1 MSSDL
6 KPLSGFTNS
15 WSQSDSLS
23 NNMSISKEGSSIFSS
38 MWFWLVLILALA
50 FVGFNIF
57 TYLAKGTDIL
67 VEITTFFTGVFAQIS
82 QMIINMSATGT
93 QAATKATADIV
104 DTSLETVKTVTAPSD
119 QQQQQSEPVQQQM
132 QQQQSMQQPYPTS
145 YPQSNTFPPK
155 QLEPAPAS
163 SVDSENKSGWCYVGE
178 QQDFR
183 SCIEVGEFDKCIS
196 GDIFPSHEICVNP
209 SLRA

>member
-23 NNMSISKEGSSIFSS
+23 SISEESASSFSS
-38 MWFWLVLILALA
+38 KWIWLVLILALA
-50 FVGFNIF
+50 FGGLI
-57 TYLAKGTDIL
+57 YLAKGTDIISYL
-67 VEITTFFTGVFAQIS
+67 KDVFTQVS

-93 QAATKATADIV
+93 QAVTKTTSIVV
-104 DTSLETVKTVTAPSD
+104 DTSLETVKTATAPLEQSD
-119 QQQQQSEPVQQQM
+119 HPSEPVQQQM
-132 QQQQSMQQPYPTS
+132 QQQSMQQPYPTS

-155 QLEPAPAS
+155 QMEPVPAS

-196 GDIFPSHEICVNP
+196 GNIFPSHEICVNP
-209 SLRA
+209 NLRV

>member
-23 NNMSISKEGSSIFSS
+23 NNMSMSKEGSSIFSS

-50 FVGFNIF
+50 FGGLI
-57 TYLAKGTDIL
+57 YLAKGTDIISYL
-67 VEITTFFTGVFAQIS
+67 KDVFTQVS
-82 QMIINMSATGT
+82 QLIINMSATGT

-104 DTSLETVKTVTAPSD
+104 DTSLETVKTVTAPSK
-119 QQQQQSEPVQQQM
+119 QQQSEPVQQQM
-132 QQQQSMQQPYPTS
+132 QQQSIQPPYPTS

-155 QLEPAPAS
+155 QIEPVPAS

-183 SCIEVGEFDKCIS
+183 SCIQVGEFDKCLS

-209 SLRA
+209 NLRV

>member
-15 WSQSDSLS
+15 WSQSNSLS
-23 NNMSISKEGSSIFSS
+23 NISEESASSFSS
-38 MWFWLVLILALA
+38 KWIWLVLILALA
-50 FVGFNIF
+50 FGGLI
-57 TYLAKGTDIL
+57 YLAKGTDIISYL
-67 VEITTFFTGVFAQIS
+67 KDVFTQVS

-93 QAATKATADIV
+93 QAVTKTTSNVV
-104 DTSLETVKTVTAPSD
+104 DTSLETVKTATAPLE
-119 QQQQQSEPVQQQM
+119 QQQQSEPVQHQM
-132 QQQQSMQQPYPTS
+132 QQQSMQQPYPTS

-155 QLEPAPAS
+155 QMEPVPAS

-196 GDIFPSHEICVNP
+196 GNIFPSHEICVNP
-209 SLRA
+209 NLRV

>member
-57 TYLAKGTDIL
+57 
-67 VEITTFFTGVFAQIS
+67 
-82 QMIINMSATGT
+82 
-93 QAATKATADIV
+93 
-104 DTSLETVKTVTAPSD
+104 
-119 QQQQQSEPVQQQM
+119 
-132 QQQQSMQQPYPTS
+132 
-145 YPQSNTFPPK
+145 
-155 QLEPAPAS
+155 
-163 SVDSENKSGWCYVGE
+163 
-178 QQDFR
+178 R
-183 SCIEVGEFDKCIS
+183 
-196 GDIFPSHEICVNP
+196 
-209 SLRA
+209 